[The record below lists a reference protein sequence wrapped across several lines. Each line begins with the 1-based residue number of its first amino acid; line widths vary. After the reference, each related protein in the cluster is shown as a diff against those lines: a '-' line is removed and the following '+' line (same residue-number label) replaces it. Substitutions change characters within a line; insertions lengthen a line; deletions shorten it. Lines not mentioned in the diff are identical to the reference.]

1 VATDTEQDRLVMS
14 QTFCERCGFLVPM
27 RWLHAGGDLARPNHI
42 HQCVDRPLM
51 RSKRPP
57 KCFLHSPDLRHVQT
71 CRWRRARLSPTIELG
86 TDT

>member
-1 VATDTEQDRLVMS
+1 MS
-14 QTFCERCGFLVPM
+14 QTFCERCGFPVPM

-57 KCFLHSPDLRHVQT
+57 KCFTTNVFHDERPGYFPCDIDYPL
-71 CRWRRARLSPTIELG
+71 
-86 TDT
+86 

>member
-1 VATDTEQDRLVMS
+1 MS
-14 QTFCERCGFLVPM
+14 QNFCERCGFPAPM

-57 KCFLHSPDLRHVQT
+57 KCLLHSPDLRHVQT
-71 CRWRRARLSPTIELG
+71 CRWRRARLPPTIELG